1 MEKSFVWYNL
11 QSWRRSLFY
20 ARDTYRPHQFECLL
34 GNFWVR
40 PPHLCPP
47 ASTACSPTISATRQ
61 WQTLAHWDSL
71 SQWPW
76 LRCPI
81 WFLARRKSC
90 SRQSRRSAY
99 FLAGAPKQ
107 PLAKL
112 KIQDRLG
119 PAGVGLRVLQR
130 GDGVRWGPFR
140 RQHGTPR
147 QHFMWRARLEKLN
160 VKSKDNFI
168 NCS

>member
-1 MEKSFVWYNL
+1 MKKSIVWYNL

-20 ARDTYRPHQFECLL
+20 AKDTYRPHQSECLL

-40 PPHLCPP
+40 RQRLCPL
-47 ASTACSPTISATRQ
+47 ASTACSPTTSATRQ
-61 WQTLAHWDSL
+61 WQTLVHWDSL
-71 SQWPW
+71 SQWLL
-76 LRCPI
+76 LRCLI

-90 SRQSRRSAY
+90 SMQSPHSVY

-119 PAGVGLRVLQR
+119 PAVVGLRVLQR
-130 GDGVRWGPFR
+130 GVGVRFGPFL

-147 QHFMWRARLEKLN
+147 QHFMCRARLENLN
-160 VKSKDNFI
+160 VK
-168 NCS
+168 